1 MAGFSSVVLM
11 GNMTNDPE
19 LKMTT
24 TGKSVCTFT
33 VAVNRFTRGTTRA
46 DFWRV
51 EAWGS
56 TAEFISRNFRKG
68 AQIIISGELM
78 TDSYTDKNGVERT
91 APKIKAD
98 KASFC
103 GKKDEMIAEYSEE
116 SAASA
121 SPSADSGAP
130 QYAPP
135 GAETGFVDVGYEDDL
150 PF

>member
-51 EAWGS
+51 EAWNS

-68 AQIIISGELM
+68 GQILICGELM
-78 TDSYTDKNGVERT
+78 TETYTDKNGVERT
-91 APKIKAD
+91 IPKIKAD

-103 GKKDEMIAEYSEE
+103 GKKDESAADYSEE

-121 SPSADSGAP
+121 APAAASEAP

-135 GAETGFVDVGYEDDL
+135 GAETGFEDVGYGDDL